1 MRGLNL
7 RRMARPARAVP
18 LVAVVV
24 LLAPLSAFAS
34 GASATSRHDRGHA
47 GATARPQ
54 TAVSPASSSSLPAG
68 SRLTGGESLVSPGG
82 RYHLTME
89 TSGDLVLSWLSQTV
103 WTSKT
108 SGAGAFA
115 TQQTDGNFVVYD
127 GAKAL
132 WSSRS
137 GGHPS
142 AAYTLS
148 LLSDGDF
155 VITEPDK
162 ADLWSS
168 HTETSGVRIQPQ
180 ATAAFNGD
188 AGDPDVVRSGS
199 TYFAFTT
206 GTPLGNH
213 IQVLVSTAPSS
224 GWHSYTGKTYG
235 SSALPDPPSWEQSN
249 TQTSPGVFEYDHHW
263 VMFYDASL
271 AGHAQGTGYDCIS
284 VATATTISA
293 TSPVFT
299 DSSHGPLI
307 CQASYGGVLDPSPF
321 VNPATNKAYV
331 IWKSNDGSSSQPSHV
346 WSQELDDEGTGV
358 VDAPVEMLTND
369 TARFSWET
377 TLDDPYMVN
386 ANGRDFLMF
395 SSGRY
400 TSSSY
405 VEAFA
410 TCSGATGPCSQP
422 AGGPFLATYGHAYGP
437 AGGSL
442 LLDASGNW
450 WIDYAAWNSATCQS
464 YSCGAKRILYVA
476 PIDLGG

>member
-1 MRGLNL
+1 
-7 RRMARPARAVP
+7 
-18 LVAVVV
+18 
-24 LLAPLSAFAS
+24 
-34 GASATSRHDRGHA
+34 
-47 GATARPQ
+47 
-54 TAVSPASSSSLPAG
+54 
-68 SRLTGGESLVSPGG
+68 
-82 RYHLTME
+82 
-89 TSGDLVLSWLSQTV
+89 
-103 WTSKT
+103 
-108 SGAGAFA
+108 
-115 TQQTDGNFVVYD
+115 
-127 GAKAL
+127 
-132 WSSRS
+132 
-137 GGHPS
+137 
-142 AAYTLS
+142 
-148 LLSDGDF
+148 
-155 VITEPDK
+155 
-162 ADLWSS
+162 
-168 HTETSGVRIQPQ
+168 
-180 ATAAFNGD
+180 
-188 AGDPDVVRSGS
+188 
-199 TYFAFTT
+199 
-206 GTPLGNH
+206 
-213 IQVLVSTAPSS
+213 
-224 GWHSYTGKTYG
+224 
-235 SSALPDPPSWEQSN
+235 
-249 TQTSPGVFEYDHHW
+249 
-263 VMFYDASL
+263 
-271 AGHAQGTGYDCIS
+271 
-284 VATATTISA
+284 
-293 TSPVFT
+293 
-299 DSSHGPLI
+299 
-307 CQASYGGVLDPSPF
+307 VLDPSPF

>member
-1 MRGLNL
+1 
-7 RRMARPARAVP
+7 
-18 LVAVVV
+18 
-24 LLAPLSAFAS
+24 
-34 GASATSRHDRGHA
+34 
-47 GATARPQ
+47 
-54 TAVSPASSSSLPAG
+54 
-68 SRLTGGESLVSPGG
+68 
-82 RYHLTME
+82 ME
-89 TSGDLVLSWLSQTV
+89 ADGDLVLTWLSETV

-108 SGAGAFA
+108 SGSGAFA
-115 TQQTDGNFVVYD
+115 TQQRDGNFVVYS
-127 GAKAL
+127 GSKAL

-142 AAYTLS
+142 AAFTLFM
-148 LLSDGDF
+148 LSDGNF
-155 VITEPDK
+155 VIIEPDN
-162 ADLWSS
+162 AELWSS
-168 HTETSGVRIQPQ
+168 HTETAGVRIEPQ

-213 IQVLVSTAPSS
+213 IQALVSTAPSS
-224 GWHSYTGKTYG
+224 GWHSYTGKAYG
-235 SSALPDPPSWEQSN
+235 SSALPNAPSWEQDN
-249 TQTSPGVFEYDHHW
+249 TQTSPGVVDYDHHW

-284 VATATTISA
+284 VATASTISA
-293 TSPVFT
+293 TSPVFV
-299 DSSHGPLI
+299 DSSRGPLI

-331 IWKSNDGSSSQPSHV
+331 IWKSNDGSSSQPSHI
-346 WSQELDDEGTGV
+346 WSQELNDAGTGLV
-358 VDAPVEMLTND
+358 GSPAELLTNN

-377 TLDDPYMVN
+377 TLDDPFMVN

-405 VEAFA
+405 AEAFA
-410 TCSGATGPCSQP
+410 TCSGPTGPCSQP
-422 AGGPFLATYGHAYGP
+422 AGGPFLTTYGNAYGP

-450 WIDYAAWNSATCQS
+450 WIDYAAWNSKTCQS